1 MYNDNN
7 DDNNNNNDIYDLVI
21 ITVIII
27 IIIILKVI
35 DNETIIQEGFV
46 DDMEDPP
53 VERLPGDKW
62 MIQVKT
68 EFCQKSFLFCSL

>member
-1 MYNDNN
+1 M
-7 DDNNNNNDIYDLVI
+7 I

-27 IIIILKVI
+27 ILIIMKVI

-68 EFCQKSFLFCSL
+68 ESFLFCSL